1 MKRDYRDLGVLF
13 LVLSLVPALLG
24 LAIVLGGIL
33 GRIK

>member
-13 LVLSLVPALLG
+13 LVLSLVPALAWLV
-24 LAIVLGGIL
+24 IML